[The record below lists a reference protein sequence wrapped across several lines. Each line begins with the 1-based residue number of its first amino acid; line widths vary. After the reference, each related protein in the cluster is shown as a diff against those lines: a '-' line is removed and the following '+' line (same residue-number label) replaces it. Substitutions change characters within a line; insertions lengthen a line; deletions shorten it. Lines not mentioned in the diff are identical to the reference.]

1 MGVAAPSEQQIL
13 EVGGRLLDALPT
25 GSRNPLRAVDERAI
39 EATSRDPELR
49 AAMLRLVDVAPGCR
63 SAEDLAAHLVG
74 FLGEVEHRPATL
86 GLAMRM
92 GDSKAARTA
101 LGTAVAA
108 GVRHV
113 AHRFIVAETPS
124 GADRLL
130 RRLWDSEVA
139 TSVDLLGEATVTAAE
154 ADRYAARCEEALA
167 ALAAAYAKLP
177 PRPGLDADAIGPI
190 PRANLSVKVSGLT
203 PLLRP
208 EAPELGIEDAAA
220 RLRPL
225 LRRARGL
232 DAHVHID
239 MESYDSRETIA
250 RLVLDMLAEDEF
262 RAGPSAG
269 VVVQAYLTDSA
280 ALTERIVEWAAG
292 ADRAHPLVVRL
303 VKGAYWDHEVV
314 DAAQH
319 GWQPPVFERKA
330 ESDRNFEA
338 LTRRLLDARPHVR
351 PAIATHNLRSVAHAI
366 VANEE
371 TGAGRREVEFQVLYG
386 LGDDLMAALAAE
398 GYRVRAYCPVG
409 DLVAGMA
416 YLVRRLLENTANEGF
431 LRQRADGRPAA
442 ELLAAP

>member
-1 MGVAAPSEQQIL
+1 MAVATPAEDRIL
-13 EVGGRLLDALPT
+13 TVGRRLLDALPSP
-25 GSRNPLRAVDERAI
+25 SRHPLHTVDERAI
-39 EATSRDPELR
+39 ELTSRDPELR

-63 SAEDLAAHLVG
+63 SAEDLATHLVG
-74 FLGEVEHRPATL
+74 FLSEVEHRAAPL
-86 GLAMRM
+86 DLAMRM
-92 GDSKAARTA
+92 GNTKAGRAT

-113 AHRFIVAETPS
+113 AHRFILAESPA
-124 GADRLL
+124 GANRAL
-130 RRLWDSEVA
+130 RGLWEQGIA
-139 TSVDLLGEATVTAAE
+139 TSVDLLGEATVSAAE
-154 ADRYAARCEEALA
+154 AERYATRCAEALD
-167 ALAAAYAKLP
+167 ALHAVYDGVTAKPELEE
-177 PRPGLDADAIGPI
+177 DALGPV

-208 EAPELGIEDAAA
+208 EAPEVGIEDAAA

-225 LRRARGL
+225 LRRAREL
-232 DAHVHID
+232 DAHIHID
-239 MESYDSRETIA
+239 MESYDSRETVA
-250 RLVLDMLAEDEF
+250 RLVLDLLGEEEF
-262 RAGPSAG
+262 RDGPSAG
-269 VVVQAYLTDSA
+269 VVVQAYLTDSP
-280 ALTERIVEWAAG
+280 ALTERIVSWAERAG
-292 ADRAHPLVVRL
+292 RSRPLVVRL

-319 GWQPPVFERKA
+319 GWRPPVYEQKA

-366 VANEE
+366 VANEQS
-371 TGAGRREVEFQVLYG
+371 GAGRRDVEFQVLYG
-386 LGDDLMAALAAE
+386 LGDHLMQGLAAE

-409 DLVAGMA
+409 DLVSGMA

-431 LRQRADGRPAA
+431 LRQHADGRAPE